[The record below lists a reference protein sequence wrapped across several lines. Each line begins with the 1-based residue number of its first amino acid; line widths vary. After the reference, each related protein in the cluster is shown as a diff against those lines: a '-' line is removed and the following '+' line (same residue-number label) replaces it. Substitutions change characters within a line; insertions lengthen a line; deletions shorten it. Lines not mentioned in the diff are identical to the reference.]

1 MGGYCMT
8 ILIIY
13 IIGVILSL
21 YLFLSFGIK
30 KGVLTMSDLFFI
42 IVVTIASWAGV
53 VIYLLEYVDFDR
65 IIIWRRKK

>member
-1 MGGYCMT
+1 MT

-21 YLFLSFGIK
+21 SLYLNFGIK
-30 KGVLTMSDLFFI
+30 KNVITMSDLFI
-42 IVVTIASWAGV
+42 IVVAAVISWIGV
-53 VIYLLEYVDFDR
+53 VVYLLNYVDFDQ

>member
-1 MGGYCMT
+1 MT

-21 YLFLSFGIK
+21 SLYLSFGIRK
-30 KGVLTMSDLFFI
+30 NVITMSDLFI
-42 IVVTIASWAGV
+42 IVVAAVISWIGV
-53 VIYLLEYVDFDR
+53 VVYLLYYVDFDQ

>member
-1 MGGYCMT
+1 MT

-21 YLFLSFGIK
+21 SLYLNFGIRK
-30 KGVLTMSDLFFI
+30 NVITMSDLFI
-42 IVVTIASWAGV
+42 IVVAAVISWIGV
-53 VIYLLEYVDFDR
+53 VVYLLNYVDFDK

>member
-1 MGGYCMT
+1 MT

-21 YLFLSFGIK
+21 SLYLNFGIRK
-30 KGVLTMSDLFFI
+30 NVITMSDLFII
-42 IVVTIASWAGV
+42 IVAAVISWIGV
-53 VIYLLEYVDFDR
+53 VVYLLNYVDFDQ

>member
-1 MGGYCMT
+1 MT

-21 YLFLSFGIK
+21 SLYLNFGIRK
-30 KGVLTMSDLFFI
+30 NVITMSDLFV
-42 IVVTIASWAGV
+42 IVVAAIISWIGV
-53 VIYLLEYVDFDR
+53 VVYLLNYVDFDQ

>member
-1 MGGYCMT
+1 MT

-21 YLFLSFGIK
+21 SLYLKFGIRK
-30 KGVLTMSDLFFI
+30 NVITMSDLFI
-42 IVVTIASWAGV
+42 IVVAAVISWIGV
-53 VIYLLEYVDFDR
+53 VVYLLNYVDFDQ

>member
-1 MGGYCMT
+1 MT

-21 YLFLSFGIK
+21 SLYLNFGIRK
-30 KGVLTMSDLFFI
+30 NVITMSDLFI
-42 IVVTIASWAGV
+42 IVVAAVISWIGV
-53 VIYLLEYVDFDR
+53 VVYLLNYVDFDQ

>member
-1 MGGYCMT
+1 MT

-21 YLFLSFGIK
+21 LLYLKFGIRK
-30 KGVLTMSDLFFI
+30 NVITMSDLFI
-42 IVVTIASWAGV
+42 IVVAAVISWIGV
-53 VIYLLEYVDFDR
+53 VVYLLNYVDFDQ

>member
-1 MGGYCMT
+1 MT

-21 YLFLSFGIK
+21 SLYLNFGIRK
-30 KGVLTMSDLFFI
+30 NVITMSDLFI
-42 IVVTIASWAGV
+42 IVVAAIISWIGV
-53 VIYLLEYVDFDR
+53 VVYLLNYVDFDQ